1 MKQAN
6 VYVRIA
12 WISFGVLPCRKR
24 NLVTVRDSM
33 LLKSHTSLTCFRACF
48 LPGRVKDL
56 SAPRYFNIIYMHECV
71 FCHFSA
77 VDFYCTMLF
86 VWTGCLVEASWREIW
101 TQHPRAPHFPPPRIS
116 FTHKNPDR
124 VVRGGTELRAGRPRK
139 CVFISRNGKTFSCF
153 PRVHA
158 DCRNH
163 VDLLLRGYLE
173 IILRNKAAS
182 A

>member
-101 TQHPRAPHFPPPRIS
+101 TQHPRAPHFPPPEFPLLTKTRIEKS
-116 FTHKNPDR
+116 EEGLSYALDVQENVFLFQGTARHL
-124 VVRGGTELRAGRPRK
+124 VVFQGSMLTVGTM
-139 CVFISRNGKTFSCF
+139 
-153 PRVHA
+153 
-158 DCRNH
+158 
-163 VDLLLRGYLE
+163 
-173 IILRNKAAS
+173 
-182 A
+182 